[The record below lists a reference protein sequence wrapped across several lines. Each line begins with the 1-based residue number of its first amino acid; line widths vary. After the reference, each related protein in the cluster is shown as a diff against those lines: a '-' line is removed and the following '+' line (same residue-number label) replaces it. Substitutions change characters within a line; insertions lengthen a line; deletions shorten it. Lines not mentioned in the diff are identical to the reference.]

1 MRVFQ
6 TEIQGCFLIEP
17 AVFFD
22 GRGYFMESFNHRN
35 LTEALGLDVQ
45 FVQDN
50 QSCSH
55 KGVLR
60 GLHFQT
66 GEHAQAKLVFV
77 PHGAVQDV
85 VVDLRK
91 EMPSFGKYIT
101 MKLSDKNKKQ
111 LYIPKGCAHG
121 FLALEDNTLF
131 MYKCDNFYNKNAE
144 AGIRYDDPLLNIDWQ
159 LDREKIILSEKDSS
173 LPSFKDHFQ

>member
-101 MKLSDKNKKQ
+101 MTLSDKNKKQ

-144 AGIRYDDPLLNIDWQ
+144 AGIRYDDPILNIDWK